1 MIVFSNAS
9 GNVIYTSPEAVYQGS
24 SLSGTVYFLAPL
36 GQQCSVTVSFELP
49 DGSIIGPYVMT
60 PSASIT
66 GVQDSGG
73 DTYNSWIWS
82 VSDNA
87 VTSIAGTVVTQFTVY
102 LPNGTGQNLK
112 TLTTATTQF
121 IVEQGV
127 IPAMPAVPDTDTWET
142 VLQTYNAL
150 AERVLRLENE
160 VTNKVLVDFTV
171 NSVTGEGVKYY
182 SDGTTANVQFPV
194 GSLPTFQG
202 QNIVILDF
210 NEESF
215 TQEQDGSY
223 SLAFGSTQTGFDSNN
238 FLSILDKNDT
248 ATYKV
253 DLETV
258 SAEREGRR
266 QLADSFF
273 KGSDGSIYLS
283 NVLEPFAGRLILLGG
298 VIVSGQF
305 VMSVVVDGR
314 NITVTN
320 ADGSEIVY
328 TLPQF
333 ITLSEGYQVFATIEN
348 LNETNLMVNNLSQQV
363 NSIAVP
369 TKVSELENDSNYATT
384 SDVNNKF
391 SEVPQYSISE
401 TETQEGFLKSYV
413 LLKDGVQ
420 AGTTI
425 NIPKDL
431 VVESG
436 SVETVIEPNI
446 PYEGAVVGDKYINL
460 VLNDSSS
467 SSIYIPVKE
476 LVDIYTAGQ
485 GININDNNEISVRI
499 NSQQSN
505 GLSANENGLSL
516 ALVTNSTAG
525 AMSAENLITLGNC
538 VLVVSQTLTDTQK
551 NQVKNNLSIPL
562 KIVVGVKVEDTIQTI
577 IYSDGTSEQLELPD
591 GESGLLQKNALKI
604 INFNAS
610 EFVDGSLAYSPTDT
624 GYGNAEYVVSV
635 EKLND
640 DGSYSQTADSVNK
653 LSNGGFIFSN
663 VITPFSGRF
672 ILLKGV
678 STSGTALINKS
689 EITATILPNVFYKWG
704 EVDSLTISFE
714 EETPNIL
721 NEYMFE
727 FESGDTATILT
738 VPNTVKWIN
747 EPSIEPNSIYQV
759 SIVNNIGVIGGIF
772 K

>member
-36 GQQCSVTVSFELP
+36 GQQCSVTASFELP
-49 DGSIIGPYVMT
+49 DGSIIGPYAMT

-127 IPAMPAVPDTDTWET
+127 IPAMPSVPDTDTWET

-194 GSLPTFQG
+194 GSLPTFKA

-363 NSIAVP
+363 NSITVP

-436 SVETVIEPNI
+436 SVETVTEPNI

-551 NQVKNNLSIPL
+551 KQVKNNLSIPL